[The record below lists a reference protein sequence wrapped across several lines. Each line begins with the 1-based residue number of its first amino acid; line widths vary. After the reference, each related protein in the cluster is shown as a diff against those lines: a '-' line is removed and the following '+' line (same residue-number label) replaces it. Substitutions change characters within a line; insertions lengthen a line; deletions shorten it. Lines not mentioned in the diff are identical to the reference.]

1 MGGMSDLCKLTSTVS
16 KRQCVFTWPEINRD
30 FPKFYP
36 ILPLTGHFIVIC
48 YSTMSCVSVVAHF

>member
-30 FPKFYP
+30 FLKFYP
-36 ILPLTGHFIVIC
+36 ILPLTGHFVIVQC
-48 YSTMSCVSVVAHF
+48 HACVSVVAHF